1 MLGTVMV
8 LFIASDHDSIS
19 TVRSTSRRASCA
31 SRSPLAFEASAFEN
45 FDGPVDQSF
54 EARLLDE

>member
-1 MLGTVMV
+1 MV